1 MQHTVRDIPRA
12 FSNGRRAHAGN
23 LSTDGR
29 SLWSYD
35 LKIAQKTP
43 EGIVVGDF
51 TSQGGEYHSMTTS
64 KHVGY
69 AKRIADTIMLPEL
82 FTELFTDKPF

>member
-1 MQHTVRDIPRA
+1 MRYSVRDIPRA
-12 FSNGRRAHAGN
+12 FASGRRAHAGN

-51 TSQGGEYHSMTTS
+51 TTKGGCYYSTTTS
-64 KHVGY
+64 KHVCY
-69 AKRIADTIMLPEL
+69 AKRVADTIMLPEL
-82 FTELFTDKPF
+82 FSELFTDKPF